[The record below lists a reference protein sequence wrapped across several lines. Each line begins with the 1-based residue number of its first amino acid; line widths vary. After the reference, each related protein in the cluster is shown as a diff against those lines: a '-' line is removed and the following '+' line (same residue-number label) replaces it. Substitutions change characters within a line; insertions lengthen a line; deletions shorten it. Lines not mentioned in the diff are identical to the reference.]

1 MNFDDIKSM
10 WERDSKIDD
19 TELDTEALKIPQLHS
34 KYLNLHSDYT
44 LLKEK
49 TEADQKKIIRE
60 LWEYYSGKSEEPFHI
75 KLLKQDVVMYIESDE
90 RYQKNLNKLKYYT
103 TIVNYLKE
111 VITNINNRSYAIRNA
126 LEWRKFL
133 NGV

>member
-34 KYLNLHSDYT
+34 KYLNLHSDYQ

-49 TEADQKKIIRE
+49 AESDQKKIIRE
-60 LWEYYSGKSEEPFHI
+60 LWEFYSGKSEEPFHI
-75 KLLKQDVVMYIESDE
+75 KLLKQDVAMYIESDE
-90 RYQKNLNKLKYYT
+90 RYQKCLNKVKYYT

-111 VITNINNRSYAIRNA
+111 VITTVNNRSFVIKNAI
-126 LEWRKFL
+126 EWRKFI
-133 NGV
+133 NGI

>member
-49 TEADQKKIIRE
+49 AEADQKKIIRE